1 MAPTPTGDP
10 AVPPLIREAVRLVV
24 PSTVPPAARRLA
36 GLYAGRVGIPLVEV
50 PLVGGEPATR
60 SSQGDVLVH
69 PVPDI
74 FGRLSPPPSGWRILA
89 VVDRATGHVS
99 AYETIEYG
107 LWAIEDLAEMSSRLH
122 AVWKSL
128 VQMRGVRPV
137 LPRPAPFGMAFVA
150 PGGIPMLE
158 GLCVTPVSWQ
168 GLPDLVVVH
177 DPRASA
183 WASYDGPDEML
194 EQP

>member
-1 MAPTPTGDP
+1 
-10 AVPPLIREAVRLVV
+10 
-24 PSTVPPAARRLA
+24 
-36 GLYAGRVGIPLVEV
+36 
-50 PLVGGEPATR
+50 
-60 SSQGDVLVH
+60 LVH

-74 FGRLSPPPSGWRILA
+74 FGRLSPPPSGWQILS
-89 VVDRATGHVS
+89 VVDRATGYVS

-107 LWAIEDLAEMSSRLH
+107 LRVTESLAEISSRLH
-122 AVWKSL
+122 AVWKPL

-150 PGGIPMLE
+150 PGGIPTME
-158 GLCVTPVSWQ
+158 GLSVTPVPWP

-183 WASYDGPDEML
+183 WMSYDGPDEML